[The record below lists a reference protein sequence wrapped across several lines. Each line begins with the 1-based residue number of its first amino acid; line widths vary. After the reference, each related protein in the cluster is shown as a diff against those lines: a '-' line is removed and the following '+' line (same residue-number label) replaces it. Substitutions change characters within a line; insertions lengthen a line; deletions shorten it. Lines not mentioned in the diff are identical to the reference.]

1 MMYELLHHI
10 QYSRHQFVMG
20 QKKKQNISVNGELV
34 YDYLCNKK
42 YAKYISFRR
51 CLNNVMKNKGIHS
64 KKVL

>member
-1 MMYELLHHI
+1 
-10 QYSRHQFVMG
+10 MG

-51 CLNNVMKNKGIHS
+51 CLNNVMKSKGIHS